1 MTDEVVEVNIA
12 VQELIPAD
20 NRIRIIKPAPS
31 QAKTFLFLAIKSLTL
46 SDAFSRMV
54 LPVDLVAVEAVCA
67 PALRAAAYSFLMCCF
82 W

>member
-46 SDAFSRMV
+46 SDAFSRTV

>member
-46 SDAFSRMV
+46 SDAFARMV

>member
-20 NRIRIIKPAPS
+20 NRIRIVKPAPS
-31 QAKTFLFLAIKSLTL
+31 QAKTFLFLAIKSFTL

-54 LPVDLVAVEAVCA
+54 LPVDLVAVEAVCV

-82 W
+82 

>member
-31 QAKTFLFLAIKSLTL
+31 QAKTFLFLTIKSFTL

-54 LPVDLVAVEAVCA
+54 LPVDLVAVEAVCV

>member
-20 NRIRIIKPAPS
+20 NRIRIVKPAPS
-31 QAKTFLFLAIKSLTL
+31 QAKTFLFLAIKSFTL

-54 LPVDLVAVEAVCA
+54 LPVDLVAVEAVCV

>member
-20 NRIRIIKPAPS
+20 SRIRIIKPAPS
-31 QAKTFLFLAIKSLTL
+31 HAKTFLFLEIKSLTL

-54 LPVDLVAVEAVCA
+54 LPVDLVVVEAVCV

>member
-20 NRIRIIKPAPS
+20 RRIRIIKPTPS
-31 QAKTFLFLAIKSLTL
+31 HTKTFLFLEIKSLTL

-67 PALRAAAYSFLMCCF
+67 PALRAAAYSLLMCCF

>member
-54 LPVDLVAVEAVCA
+54 LPVDLVVVEAVCV

>member
-20 NRIRIIKPAPS
+20 NRIRIISPTPS
-31 QAKTFLFLAIKSLTL
+31 HAKTFLFLEIKSLTL
-46 SDAFSRMV
+46 SDAFSRTV

>member
-31 QAKTFLFLAIKSLTL
+31 QAKTFLFLAIKPLTL

-54 LPVDLVAVEAVCA
+54 LPVDLVAVEAVCV

>member
-20 NRIRIIKPAPS
+20 NRIRIVKPAPS
-31 QAKTFLFLAIKSLTL
+31 QAKTFLFLAIKSFTL

-54 LPVDLVAVEAVCA
+54 LPVDLVAV
-67 PALRAAAYSFLMCCF
+67 
-82 W
+82 

>member
-46 SDAFSRMV
+46 SDAFARMV
-54 LPVDLVAVEAVCA
+54 LPVDLVVVEAVCV

>member
-20 NRIRIIKPAPS
+20 NRTRIVKPAPS
-31 QAKTFLFLAIKSLTL
+31 QAKTFLFLAIKSFTL

-54 LPVDLVAVEAVCA
+54 LPVDLVAVEAVCV
-67 PALRAAAYSFLMCCF
+67 PALRAAAYSFLMRCF

>member
-54 LPVDLVAVEAVCA
+54 LPVDLVAVEAVCV